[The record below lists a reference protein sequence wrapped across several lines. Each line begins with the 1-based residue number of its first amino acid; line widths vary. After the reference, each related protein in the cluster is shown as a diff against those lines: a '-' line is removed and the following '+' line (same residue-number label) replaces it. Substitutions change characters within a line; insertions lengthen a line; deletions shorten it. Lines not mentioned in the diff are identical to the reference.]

1 MQRIGLIC
9 TGKLKESFFVDACE
23 EYAKRLGRYCA
34 LERVEL
40 PESGDV
46 ERDGEAVLKK
56 LAPDAY
62 VVALCVEGKPY
73 SSQELAELLRACAN
87 RGKSRVCF
95 VIGGSDGLS
104 PAVKERANARVSMSR
119 MTFPHHLARVM
130 VLEQIYRA
138 FTILEGGKYHK

>member
-1 MQRIGLIC
+1 MLRVQLIC
-9 TGKLKESFFVDACE
+9 VGKLKERFYIDACD
-23 EYAKRLGRYCA
+23 EYDKRLQRYCA

-46 ERDGEAVLKK
+46 ERDGAAVLGKI
-56 LAPDAY
+56 PPGGY
-62 VVALCVEGKPY
+62 VIALCVEGKPF
-73 SSQELAELLRACAN
+73 SSEELASLLSELALQGR
-87 RGKSRVCF
+87 SRVTF

-104 PAVKERANARVSMSR
+104 DAVKNAADLRLSMSR

-138 FTILEGGKYHK
+138 FTILGGGKYHK